1 MAGLFG
7 TQATANT
14 TNAPG
19 DISKDVAIN
28 SPPEDSIAG
37 IRFSPTA
44 DFLAVASWDKKVR
57 IYQVGNDGSSEGKA
71 AIDFDGP
78 ALACAWSEDGSKV
91 VGVSADKTFKM
102 LDLQSGN
109 MTPQS
114 LVAHDEPIRCVT
126 FTNIQNTSVLVTG
139 SWDSEYL
146 QEHLRASTELT
157 KQQRRSN
164 TGICD
169 QTSLS

>member
-1 MAGLFG
+1 MSGLFG
-7 TQATANT
+7 SAAASSAG
-14 TNAPG
+14 TNQPG
-19 DISKDVAIN
+19 DISKDVALN
-28 SPPEDSIAG
+28 SPPEDSISAL
-37 IRFSPTA
+37 RFSPTA

-91 VGVSADKTFKM
+91 VGASTDKTFKL

-114 LVAHDEPIRCVT
+114 MVAHDEPIRCAA
-126 FTNIQNTSVLVTG
+126 FTNIQNSPVLVTG
-139 SWDSEYL
+139 SWDSE
-146 QEHLRASTELT
+146 
-157 KQQRRSN
+157 
-164 TGICD
+164 
-169 QTSLS
+169 